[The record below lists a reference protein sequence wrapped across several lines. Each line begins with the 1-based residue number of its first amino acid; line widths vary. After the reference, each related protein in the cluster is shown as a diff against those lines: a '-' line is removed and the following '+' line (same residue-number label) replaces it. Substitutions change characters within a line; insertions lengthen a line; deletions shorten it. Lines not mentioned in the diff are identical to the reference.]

1 MPELDSLRGVAVLLV
16 LFHHG
21 YFWSGVK
28 GLGTGTKA
36 FVELTRWGWLGVN
49 LFFVLSGFLIT
60 GILVDSRCKEGYFRQ
75 FYTRRALRILPAYY
89 GFLLVLL
96 VTGLKP
102 LSFLVLSF
110 FYLSNVT
117 PLFGVVQSYPVLWS
131 LAVEEHFYLLWPMIV
146 RRFSIRRVEQIAI
159 AVVCIVPALRWAS
172 YMLAWRTGLSEYTWL
187 VCDGLAM
194 GAWLAIRIRKP
205 ELTRELL
212 ARISMGALT
221 VALVATFACARLGI
235 FSRQRPLGAA
245 FQQSCGNLAF
255 LGLIGLALLVGTGRW
270 KTLIHWPLLKFY
282 GDISYGLYLIHLF
295 VFGQYDR
302 LVRHFWPQVWP
313 WTGGFAMGTLRFLIC
328 AALATGLAL
337 LSRRYFEEPFLRMK
351 TRFGASVP
359 PTDSP
364 SPVLSKPSGQES

>member
-28 GLGTGTKA
+28 GLGTSTKA

-75 FYTRRALRILPAYY
+75 FYARRALRILPAYY

-172 YMLAWRTGLSEYTWL
+172 YMLGWRTGLSEYTWL

-194 GAWLAIRIRKP
+194 GAWLAIRIRRP
-205 ELTRELL
+205 DLTRELL

-221 VALVATFACARLGI
+221 VALVATCACARLGI
-235 FSRQRPLGAA
+235 LSRQRPLGAA

-255 LGLIGLALLVGTGRW
+255 LGLIGLALLVGTGPW
-270 KTLIHWPLLKFY
+270 KTLIHWPVLKFY

-295 VFGQYDR
+295 VFERYDR

-313 WTGGFAMGTLRFLIC
+313 WTGGFPIGTLRFLIC
-328 AALATGLAL
+328 AGLATGLAL

-351 TRFGASVP
+351 TRFGPSVP

-364 SPVLSKPSGQES
+364 ASALSKPAGQES

>member
-1 MPELDSLRGVAVLLV
+1 MPELDSVRGVAVLLV

-28 GLGTGTKA
+28 GFDTATMV
-36 FVELTRWGWLGVN
+36 FVKLTRVGFLGVN

-75 FYTRRALRILPAYY
+75 FYARRALRILPAYY
-89 GFLLVLL
+89 GILLVLL

-102 LSFLVLSF
+102 LSFLVFSF

-159 AVVCIVPALRWAS
+159 PVVCIVPALRWAS
-172 YMLAWRTGLSEYTWL
+172 YMLALRTGLSEYTWL
-187 VCDGLAM
+187 VADGLAM

-205 ELTRELL
+205 GFTRELL
-212 ARISMGALT
+212 ARISMGALM
-221 VALVATFACARLGI
+221 VALVAIFVCHRLGI
-235 FSRQRPLGAA
+235 LNLQSEMGAA
-245 FQQSCGNLAF
+245 FRLSFGNLAF
-255 LGLIGLALLVGTGRW
+255 LGLIGLVLLIGTGRW
-270 KTLIHWPLLKFY
+270 KTLVHWPLLEFY
-282 GDISYGLYLIHLF
+282 GDISYGLYLIHIF
-295 VFGQYDR
+295 IFGQYDR
-302 LVRHFWPQVWP
+302 LVNHFWPQVWP
-313 WTGGFAMGTLRFLIC
+313 WTSFSIGTLRFLIC
-328 AALATGLAL
+328 AAFSTGLAY

-359 PTDSP
+359 PADGPP
-364 SPVLSKPSGQES
+364 SVLLSSRPN